1 MKLDGIAMIT
11 RVVVWQKGYFRHK
24 QRNTSC
30 IVIVDLKFHT
40 KRRRAKKDQRFE
52 EEKKRIEELALDVG
66 LAPEK
71 VINVREDDKLVIE
84 VHPQFYAYFQG

>member
-1 MKLDGIAMIT
+1 MSNWIEVAT
-11 RVVVWQKGYFRHK
+11 FER
-24 QRNTSC
+24 
-30 IVIVDLKFHT
+30 
-40 KRRRAKKDQRFE
+40 KDQRFE

>member
-1 MKLDGIAMIT
+1 MSNWIEVAA
-11 RVVVWQKGYFRHK
+11 FE
-24 QRNTSC
+24 
-30 IVIVDLKFHT
+30 
-40 KRRRAKKDQRFE
+40 KKDQRFE

-66 LAPEK
+66 LAPEN